1 MSQIQHNTGKTP
13 QVQTHQ
19 PWTAT
24 LEQVTQK
31 IKNSER
37 RVSQQVGENNDKA
50 TVARA
55 KEYEGLLG
63 LVTQMGQEITYLQG
77 QVKKYEDD
85 VKKEAKN
92 KEPKLKKPQ

>member
-1 MSQIQHNTGKTP
+1 MSQIQHNPKTP
-13 QVQTHQ
+13 QVQAHQ

-24 LEQVTQK
+24 AEQVNQMV
-31 IKNSER
+31 KNSER

-55 KEYEGLLG
+55 KEYEGMLG
-63 LVTQMGQEITYLQG
+63 LVTQMQQEITYLQG

-85 VKKEAKN
+85 VKKEAKET
-92 KEPKLKKPQ
+92 KTPKKIQ

>member
-1 MSQIQHNTGKTP
+1 MATIQQKPGTP

-24 LEQVTQK
+24 LEQVTQM

-37 RVSQQVGENNDKA
+37 RVSQVVGENNDKA
-50 TVARA
+50 TVGRA
-55 KEYEGLLG
+55 KEYEGLMG
-63 LVTQMGQEITYLQG
+63 LVTQMQQEITYLQG

-85 VKKEAKN
+85 VKKEAKD
-92 KEPKLKKPQ
+92 KEPKPKKLQ

>member
-1 MSQIQHNTGKTP
+1 MSTIQHKAGTP

-24 LEQVTQK
+24 LEQVTQM

-37 RVSQQVGENNDKA
+37 RVSQVVGENNDKA

-55 KEYEGLLG
+55 KEYEGLMG
-63 LVTQMGQEITYLQG
+63 LVTQMQQEITYLQG

-85 VKKEAKN
+85 VKKEAEK
-92 KEPKLKKPQ
+92 KEPKPKKLQ

>member
-1 MSQIQHNTGKTP
+1 MSIQTP
-13 QVQTHQ
+13 QTPKVQTHQ
-19 PWTAT
+19 PWTAN
-24 LEQVTQK
+24 LEQVTQMV
-31 IKNSER
+31 KNSER
-37 RVSQQVGENNDKA
+37 RVSQINGENNDKG

-55 KEYEGLLG
+55 KEYEGMLG
-63 LVTQMGQEITYLQG
+63 LVTQMQNEIQYLQG